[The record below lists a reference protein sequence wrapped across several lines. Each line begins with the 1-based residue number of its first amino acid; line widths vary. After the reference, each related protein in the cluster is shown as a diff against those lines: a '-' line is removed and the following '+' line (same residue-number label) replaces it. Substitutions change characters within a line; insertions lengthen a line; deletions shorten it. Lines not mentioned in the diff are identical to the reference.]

1 MYIRGIDMADDIRNK
16 GIAQLIAERQGTTPR
31 GAFSKS
37 AFEKGGQPLS
47 EFQNVADIIAAYNDG
62 GPIVP
67 ETEYEIPVMA
77 AQWKG
82 RAANRDAQKDFK
94 RQLAMDEHRLDDEPE
109 NQIGADKPRSDLPDM
124 DESMLNIW
132 VNTPKGKA
140 WLAKIKAGAD
150 YGSRE
155 PLEEE

>member
-1 MYIRGIDMADDIRNK
+1 MDENIREK
-16 GIAQLIAERQGTTPR
+16 GISQLMTERLAQGVPT

-37 AFEKGGQPLS
+37 TAFEKGGHPLS
-47 EFQNVADIIAAYNDG
+47 EFQNVADIQAAYNDG

-82 RAANRDAQKDFK
+82 RAVDRDAQKDFK
-94 RQLAMDEHRLDDEPE
+94 KQLAMDEHRLDDEPE
-109 NQIGADKPRSDLPDM
+109 NLIGADKPRSDIPDM

-132 VNTPKGKA
+132 INTPKGKA